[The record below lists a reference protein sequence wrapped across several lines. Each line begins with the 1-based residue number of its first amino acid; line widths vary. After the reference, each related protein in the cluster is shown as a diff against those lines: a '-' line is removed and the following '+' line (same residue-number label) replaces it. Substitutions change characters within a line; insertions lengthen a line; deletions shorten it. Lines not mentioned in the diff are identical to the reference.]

1 MPAVNAINQAA
12 SVASPGVVEL
22 ATSVEAQTGTDTERA
37 VTPKAL
43 ADAVMTHVTTASATA
58 QGKVELATNAEVI
71 TGTDTARAV
80 TAAGVRAVLAKLKLI
95 SFDGRNGAGACTATG
110 AVVGDL
116 VLAVFGITDGAL
128 GAAGSNFESAIT
140 VVDQVQQSS
149 ASNLSAN
156 DYVALLLAVA

>member
-1 MPAVNAINQAA
+1 
-12 SVASPGVVEL
+12 VVEL
-22 ATSVEAQTGTDTERA
+22 ATSAEAITGTDIARA

-43 ADAVMTHVTTASATA
+43 ADAVMTHVAAASATA
-58 QGKVELATNAEVI
+58 QGKVELATDAEAI

-80 TAAGVRAVLAKLKLI
+80 TAANLRAVFGKLKMI

-110 AVVGDL
+110 AVIGDL
-116 VLAVFGITDGAL
+116 VLAVFGITGGAL
-128 GAAGSNFESAIT
+128 GAAGASFQATIT
-140 VVDQVQQSS
+140 VADQIQQSS